1 MMTQNSSCGWWGGG
15 GRVFSAHTGSRM
27 LSAATSDTRELDN
40 TGPEPFPGLR
50 PHASVGNGKN
60 YHASSLLDS
69 AWRLASVRSE
79 LDVWF

>member
-1 MMTQNSSCGWWGGG
+1 MMTQNSSCGGRVGG
-15 GRVFSAHTGSRM
+15 VFSAHTGSPM

-69 AWRLASVRSE
+69 AWRLASVWSE
-79 LDVWF
+79 LDV

>member
-1 MMTQNSSCGWWGGG
+1 
-15 GRVFSAHTGSRM
+15 M

-79 LDVWF
+79 LDV

>member
-1 MMTQNSSCGWWGGG
+1 MMTQNSSCGGRVGG
-15 GRVFSAHTGSRM
+15 VFSAHTGSRM

-69 AWRLASVRSE
+69 AWRLASVWSE
-79 LDVWF
+79 LDV